1 MFILLFHLP
10 FYFFAV
16 KEYALVIFDEWMNR
30 SLSTH
35 LEIKLAEF
43 IKKSPRARAS
53 LNSARE
59 ARGEEEEEKDPILQ
73 NYNEEE

>member
-10 FYFFAV
+10 YYFFAV
-16 KEYALVIFDEWMNR
+16 KEYALVIFDEYMNK

-43 IKKSPRARAS
+43 IKKSPRSQAAAEAR
-53 LNSARE
+53 RE
-59 ARGEEEEEKDPILQ
+59 AEEEKEPIL
-73 NYNEEE
+73 